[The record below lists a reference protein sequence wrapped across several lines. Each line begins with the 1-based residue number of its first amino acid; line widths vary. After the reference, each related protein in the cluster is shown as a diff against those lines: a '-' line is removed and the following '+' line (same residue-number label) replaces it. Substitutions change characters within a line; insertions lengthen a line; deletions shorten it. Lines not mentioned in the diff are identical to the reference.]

1 MVFTDDMKVKIPP
14 TKYVLDRIK
23 DDNIYGFSNRI
34 SRGAYGYRNLLL
46 RVRELV
52 KLGCTFTLE
61 YEILK
66 VKKAGTSFN
75 AVMDMTT
82 YPRYII
88 NTIVDIIYPV
98 LE

>member
-1 MVFTDDMKVKIPP
+1 MKVKIPP
-14 TKYVLDRIK
+14 TKYVLDRVK
-23 DDNIYGFSNRI
+23 DDNIDGFSNRI
-34 SRGAYGYRNLLL
+34 SRGGAYGYRNLLF

>member
-1 MVFTDDMKVKIPP
+1 MKVKIPP
-14 TKYVLDRIK
+14 TKYTIDCING
-23 DDNIYGFSNRI
+23 DDIDGLSNRV
-34 SRGAYGYRNLLL
+34 SLGEAYGYRNLLI
-46 RVRELV
+46 RVRKLV
-52 KLGCTFTLE
+52 NLGCTFTLE

-75 AVMDMTT
+75 AVINMTT

-88 NTIVDIIYPV
+88 NMIVDIIYPV

>member
-1 MVFTDDMKVKIPP
+1 MKVKIPP